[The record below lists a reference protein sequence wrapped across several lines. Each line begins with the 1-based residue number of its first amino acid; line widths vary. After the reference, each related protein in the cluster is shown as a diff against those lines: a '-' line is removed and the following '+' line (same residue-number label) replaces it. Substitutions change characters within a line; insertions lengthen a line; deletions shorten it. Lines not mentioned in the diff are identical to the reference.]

1 MKTLSVLLS
10 IAFASQSALAAQ
22 ETCQAKIDS
31 LAKQGVAVSLLQE
44 LADKAQTMN
53 VRAGSTVVLVDLRPH
68 ISVLRLDVVDL
79 ATATAVRLHVT
90 HGKGSDVDGDG
101 FATDFVRGT
110 RKQMTELGLYQIPQA
125 PIEHSYKIIGLEET
139 NSTAQKR
146 GVSFENCPPADT
158 VPMTASF
165 GSFCISKPAFT
176 EIESRVAGSLL
187 LAGLAS
193 PEVAATPA
201 LCRLLGSGD

>member
-1 MKTLSVLLS
+1 MKT
-10 IAFASQSALAAQ
+10 FSALLFAALSTPSAHASA
-22 ETCQAKIDS
+22 EACQAKIDS
-31 LAKQGVAVSLLQE
+31 LANQGVAVSLLQE
-44 LADKAQTMN
+44 LADKAQATGLK
-53 VRAGSTVVLVDLRPH
+53 AGGTVVVVNLRPH
-68 ISVLRLDVVDL
+68 ISEPRLDVIDL
-79 ATATAVRLHVT
+79 TSATAVRLHVT

-125 PIEHSYKIIGLEET
+125 PLEHSYKIIGLEET

-158 VPMTASF
+158 LPPTASF

-176 EIESRVAGSLL
+176 EIESRVGGSLL
-187 LAGLAS
+187 LAGLATR
-193 PEVAATPA
+193 EVEATPA
-201 LCRLLGSGD
+201 LCTLLGVSN